1 MAMRNNIIKEI
12 PLDVAE
18 DSILPY
24 YFFRK
29 GYKIAYASK
38 AIVFVKNPT
47 KFTDWLKQRKRT
59 AKAHTK
65 LRKYEPHFPQMKS
78 FKNEI
83 LEGSF
88 PIWLYPKKIKET
100 MDIEKLIKE
109 ITSNEDAL
117 AFTKSKGANIHEARA
132 VTEQTMHDVFYV
144 PSAYENSGIYIKIAK
159 MGKNGPDKKEMEIEA
174 AWYEALRSRLNIPG
188 VPEAKT
194 FQLNEDFALAVEE
207 VQGLTYDLIL
217 KNLEKRGVNIKHSK
231 ELKKLMEKSAE
242 ITARGYALRG
252 EVPTY

>member
-1 MAMRNNIIKEI
+1 
-12 PLDVAE
+12 
-18 DSILPY
+18 
-24 YFFRK
+24 
-29 GYKIAYASK
+29 
-38 AIVFVKNPT
+38 
-47 KFTDWLKQRKRT
+47 
-59 AKAHTK
+59 
-65 LRKYEPHFPQMKS
+65 
-78 FKNEI
+78 
-83 LEGSF
+83 
-88 PIWLYPKKIKET
+88 

-159 MGKNGPDKKEMEIEA
+159 MGKNGPDKKEMEA

-207 VQGLTYDLIL
+207 VQGLTYDHIL

-231 ELKKLMEKSAE
+231 YVGTSPLNAYPR
-242 ITARGYALRG
+242 A
-252 EVPTY
+252 V